1 MIRKKVINIFS
12 KHEILSEENFYGFT
26 EKKKIVTYVPEEF
39 ADILI
44 TEMSKAGAG
53 KIGNYEMC
61 SFRMTGT
68 GTYKPLKNANPF
80 KGEKNKISS
89 EEELRIEMECDAGK
103 LNLVLDVMLKHH
115 PYEEAAY
122 EIYNFLKRDKKSSG
136 ILFTLKSS
144 ISLQELLKKINKK
157 IIFTRADDEISIDKI
172 AFTNSDADK
181 TLLMSAKIFE
191 CDCLITGSNKNYKLY
206 KIS

>member
-1 MIRKKVINIFS
+1 MIRKIVTNIFS
-12 KHEILSEENFYGFT
+12 NREILSEESFYRFT

-39 ADILI
+39 ADKLI

-80 KGEKNKISS
+80 KGKKFKISA
-89 EEELRIEMECDAGK
+89 EEELRIEMEFDTGK
-103 LNLVLDVMLKHH
+103 LNPVLDVMLKHH

-136 ILFTLKSS
+136 ILITFKSG
-144 ISLQELLKKINKK
+144 ISLQELIKRINRK
-157 IIFTRADDEISIDKI
+157 IIFTGEDDGVLIDKI
-172 AFTNSDADK
+172 AVTNSDADK
-181 TLLMSAKIFE
+181 NLIMSAKIFE
-191 CDCLITGSNKNYKLY
+191 CNCLITGSNKYYKLY
-206 KIS
+206 KLS